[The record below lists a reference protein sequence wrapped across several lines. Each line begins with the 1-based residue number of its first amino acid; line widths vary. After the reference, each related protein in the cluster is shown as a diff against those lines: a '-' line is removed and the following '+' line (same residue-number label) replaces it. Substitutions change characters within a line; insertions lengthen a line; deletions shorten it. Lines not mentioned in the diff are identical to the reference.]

1 MKKILVS
8 TLVLA
13 IFGWLSVG
21 VVSANEGTVTMKGN
35 GVSGACFATSVYH
48 DRYYK
53 VLATCRDLK
62 TALTPEKNVYV
73 MWATMEDGTNRRLG
87 EVSGG
92 KLYAGVDRKFTGLT
106 LTIESEPSPW
116 KSSEEV
122 ILAGS
127 LKPIDF
133 GAGVSVETAAVTP
146 TPTAVVTAKV
156 QTQTVNQNTSS
167 SNLGSVLGTVFKVVL
182 LAFGILL
189 VVVGVFSFL
198 SKRRSL

>member
-1 MKKILVS
+1 M
-8 TLVLA
+8 
-13 IFGWLSVG
+13 
-21 VVSANEGTVTMKGN
+21 MKGN

-73 MWATMEDGTNRRLG
+73 MWATLEDGGNRRLG
-87 EVSGG
+87 EVRGG
-92 KLYAGVDRKFTGLT
+92 KLYAAVDSKFVGLN
-106 LTIESEPSPW
+106 LTVESEPSPW
-116 KSSEEV
+116 KSSGDIV
-122 ILAGS
+122 LVGS

-133 GAGVSVETAAVTP
+133 GAGVSVETVTVTP
-146 TPTAVVTAKV
+146 TPSVAVTSTTAK
-156 QTQTVNQNTSS
+156 TQVGTQASS
-167 SNLGSVLGTVFKVVL
+167 SSLGSVLGTVFKVVL